1 MTHAK
6 TPPLSTSS
14 RSALFTCI
22 AAVALLASSAIAQL
36 TPDRTFYGVDRK
48 VPMTVNAPDGDAVIK
63 LFNPSDESEVASA
76 PAVDGGVDIASL
88 FPMLWTDKGS
98 DVLYAQLFVDETP
111 IGAPVVLIPMISVD
125 KAKIVNPQTLQ
136 PIKPTK
142 PGERSERGVAKF
154 DSEFFELRRQGPRP
168 YVYSGLR
175 AYTLKDVVL
184 ETSMGDIR
192 IRLRPDK
199 APNHA
204 INFASLVEGGYY
216 TDILFHRI
224 MHKFVVQ
231 VGDPTGTGSGGPGYQ
246 IDLEKSDLPHNF
258 GVISMARTG
267 DPDSGGSQIFICLT
281 RRATAQ
287 LDGSYTAFGQT
298 ISGADTIAALGSVPV
313 DGQKPIA
320 PPILENAYLVD
331 SAPYGTGPNPVTPPV
346 AKEATDQDELPE
358 SQR

>member
-1 MTHAK
+1 MTHDN
-6 TPPLSTSS
+6 TPPCSTSS

-48 VPMTVNAPDGDAVIK
+48 IPMAVNAPNGDAVIK
-63 LFNPSDESEVASA
+63 LFNPTDESEVASA

-98 DVLYAQLFVDETP
+98 EVFYAQLFVDETP
-111 IGAPVVLIPMISVD
+111 TGAPVVLSPMISVD

-136 PIKPTK
+136 PVQ
-142 PGERSERGVAKF
+142 PGQRGVPKF
-154 DSEFFELRRQGPRP
+154 DSEFFELRGQGPWQ

-175 AYTLKDVVL
+175 AYTLKDAVL
-184 ETSMGDIR
+184 VTSMGDIR

-204 INFASLVEGGYY
+204 LNFASLVEGGFY
-216 TDILFHRI
+216 TDIIFHRI
-224 MHKFVVQ
+224 MNKFVVQ
-231 VGDPTGTGSGGPGYQ
+231 VGDPTGTGSGGPGHQ
-246 IDLEKSDLPHNF
+246 IDLEKSDLPHDF

-287 LDGSYTAFGQT
+287 LDGSYTAFGQA

-313 DGQKPIA
+313 EGQRPID
-320 PPILENAYLVD
+320 PPVLKLAYLVD
-331 SAPYGTGPNPVTPPV
+331 AAPFGTGPNPVTPPQP
-346 AKEATDQDELPE
+346 KEEMADPDATPKDD
-358 SQR
+358 R